1 MTLEMLKEHCSYL
14 YHALHIPVYIV
25 ENHDGGKNSDMGII
39 EAFPEQEAYC
49 YPVAVLK
56 NIHFAPGQDR
66 KSTRLNSSH

>member
-39 EAFPEQEAYC
+39 EAFPEQEA
-49 YPVAVLK
+49 
-56 NIHFAPGQDR
+56 
-66 KSTRLNSSH
+66 